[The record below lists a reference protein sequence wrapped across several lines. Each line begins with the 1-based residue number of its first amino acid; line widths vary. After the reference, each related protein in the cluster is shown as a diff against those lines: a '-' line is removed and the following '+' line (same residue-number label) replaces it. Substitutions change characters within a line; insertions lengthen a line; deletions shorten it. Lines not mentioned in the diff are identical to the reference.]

1 MNNFDND
8 EVNSQNHRKNPEQ
21 FDQLSSMDATN
32 NQVKLNSLEQ
42 RQLDNLFGGGSNQIE
57 FEDNDNEQST

>member
-1 MNNFDND
+1 
-8 EVNSQNHRKNPEQ
+8 
-21 FDQLSSMDATN
+21 MDATN